1 MKVFFIYKFT
11 ICLSCSKTFGKDISL
26 SSHSFYFQDLT
37 MITMHSRQ
45 DGYKVIFLRVQPS
58 KGEVRIS
65 PGMMN

>member
-1 MKVFFIYKFT
+1 
-11 ICLSCSKTFGKDISL
+11 
-26 SSHSFYFQDLT
+26 